1 MECLPA
7 SPNHGFQFR
16 YASDQS
22 VLLDC
27 GDVANVARWFSSQQ
41 LPGVLNVHPAYQS
54 ILIVFNPLT
63 TNHAAIEAF
72 IQARW
77 LDVASVTPPETRLIN
92 IPVRYGGA
100 DGPDLQSV
108 AELHGITPQQ
118 VIEGHTS
125 AIYRVSFLGFVPGF
139 AYLSGLP
146 ESLVTPRLSDP
157 RKIVPAGSV
166 GIAGNQSGVYPFA
179 TPGGWRLIGRTPES
193 MFDPSREPM
202 SLLETGDHVRFVPL

>member
-1 MECLPA
+1 M
-7 SPNHGFQFR
+7 
-16 YASDQS
+16 
-22 VLLDC
+22 LLHC
-27 GDVANVARWFSSQQ
+27 ADVATLARWLSSQQ
-41 LPGVLNVHPAYQS
+41 LPGVVNLHPAYQN

-63 TNHAAIEAF
+63 TNHAAIESS
-72 IQARW
+72 IQSQW
-77 LDVASVTPPETRLIN
+77 MDVDSITPEPRLIT

-108 AELHGITPQQ
+108 AEFHHITAQQ
-118 VIEGHTS
+118 VIETHAS
-125 AIYRVSFLGFVPGF
+125 ALYRVSFLGFVPGF

-146 ESLVTPRLSDP
+146 ETLVTPRLSVP
-157 RKIVPAGSV
+157 RKIVPTGSV

-193 MFDPSREPM
+193 MFVAGRDPM

>member
-7 SPNHGFQFR
+7 SRSHAIEFR

-22 VLLDC
+22 VLLHFA
-27 GDVANVARWFSSQQ
+27 DVATLARWLSSQQ
-41 LPGVLNVHPAYQS
+41 LPGVVNLHPAYQS
-54 ILIVFNPLT
+54 ILIIFNPLI
-63 TNHAAIEAF
+63 TNHAAIESS
-72 IQARW
+72 IQSQW
-77 LDVASVTPPETRLIN
+77 MDVDSITPEPRLIT

-108 AELHGITPQQ
+108 AEFHHITAQQ
-118 VIEGHTS
+118 VIETHAS
-125 AIYRVSFLGFVPGF
+125 ALYKVSFLGFVPGF

-146 ESLVTPRLSDP
+146 ETLVTPRLTTP
-157 RKIVPAGSV
+157 RTIVPAGSV
-166 GIAGNQSGVYPFA
+166 GIAGNLSGVYPFA

-193 MFDPSREPM
+193 MFVPGRDPM